1 LSLFLVFQESGA
13 LQTSLLKRNRRM
25 KQKDCHL
32 MQLRSWGRGPGSV
45 FKSGEQSLSRQRRD
59 TRQSRR
65 HKCRGGV
72 PSPLGEGFGEGA
84 PDDRKY
90 SDETVK
96 KKLCM
101 KP

>member
-1 LSLFLVFQESGA
+1 MFLNWVS
-13 LQTSLLKRNRRM
+13 KVR
-25 KQKDCHL
+25 
-32 MQLRSWGRGPGSV
+32 
-45 FKSGEQSLSRQRRD
+45 RRD
-59 TRQSRR
+59 N
-65 HKCRGGV
+65 RGAVGAEGV
-72 PSPLGEGFGEGA
+72 GCGEVVSPSPPGEGFGEGA